1 MIKKVDIE
9 KDRTRKKIII
19 VALLGLLLV
28 YPLFMKV
35 DYTSIDFTMHSQIHW
50 FIPLPMTYIVIIQL
64 VLIIGFSIS
73 HHKPVEIL
81 PFVVT
86 YILVS
91 GFIIAQLPYTIQ
103 GDNLLHGA
111 NAKLINLYERLPPY
125 SNAYAYKYPSL
136 FMLSSILGKILD
148 METIPLNTLLVAWL
162 HIAIAITLYVFLKEV
177 LDEREKV
184 LAPLICALNFL
195 GNFHLTYFLSIF
207 TPRLLAVPLFYL
219 LLYAIFKGESKTIK
233 IISAL
238 LIGAII
244 IGHPITPLYM
254 GLSVMGLL
262 ICTKKHY
269 LVSRLG
275 LFFLILISW
284 FAWLTYR
291 ANYDFEWAVKLAF
304 GQLESPWHVTYG
316 VSSPFIQEQLDF
328 SSKDPITSS
337 LRAYRLLIT
346 IFPYLIGGI
355 VAGYYVLRTVL
366 TKGKVNS
373 RKAPLS
379 FASLFMFIG
388 SLVFYIISGRGHDY
402 FYLFSYPLFL
412 SLAFPAITTHIC
424 SSSRSENIKIDG
436 CRLLILVASTISII
450 LLPLSFLS
458 IHSTRVYIGPS
469 DYGGLTF
476 LTNFAPDK
484 DVSTTGDIFYD
495 YAIFNP
501 SYFWPGK
508 TGRILLIYVSP
519 QELVEQSKE
528 IPYVFEGD
536 VAIRSSK
543 QVFGLYFSGLSPD
556 FWKSVDYNL
565 AKQRNKVYDNG
576 NMLIWSK

>member
-9 KDRTRKKIII
+9 KDRTSTKIII
-19 VALLGLLLV
+19 VALFGLLLI

-64 VLIIGFSIS
+64 VLIIGFFTS
-73 HHKPVEIL
+73 HHKLVEIL

-103 GDNLLHGA
+103 GDNLLHGS
-111 NAKLINLYERLPPY
+111 NAMLINLYGRLPPY
-125 SNAYAYKYPSL
+125 SNTYAYIYPSL
-136 FMLSSILGKILD
+136 FMLSSILSKILE

-162 HIAIAITLYVFLKEV
+162 HIVIATTLYVFLKEV
-177 LDEREKV
+177 LDERDRI

-207 TPRLLAVPLFYL
+207 TPRLFAVPLFYL
-219 LLYAIFKGESKTIK
+219 LLYATFKGESKTIK

-238 LIGAII
+238 LLGAII
-244 IGHPITPLYM
+244 TIHSIIPLYV
-254 GLSVMGLL
+254 GLFVMGLL
-262 ICTKKHY
+262 ICAKNHH
-269 LVSRLG
+269 LMSRLG

-284 FAWLTYR
+284 IAWLTYR
-291 ANYDFEWAVKLAF
+291 ANYEFEWAVKLAF

-328 SSKDPITSS
+328 SKDPITSL
-337 LRAYRLLIT
+337 LRAYRLLII
-346 IFPYLIGGI
+346 IFPYLIWGM
-355 VAGYYVLRTVL
+355 VAGYYVLRIVL
-366 TKGKVNS
+366 TKGKINS
-373 RKAPLS
+373 RKASLS

-402 FYLFSYPLFL
+402 FYLVSYPLFL
-412 SLAFPAITTHIC
+412 SLAFPAITTRIC
-424 SSSRSENIKIDG
+424 SSSKSNNIKKDG

-450 LLPLSFLS
+450 MLPLSFLS

-469 DYGGLTF
+469 DYYGLTF
-476 LTNFAPDK
+476 LTNFGPDK

-495 YAIFNP
+495 YVIFNP

-508 TGRILLIYVSP
+508 AGRSLLIYTSP
-519 QELVEQSKE
+519 QELVGQSRKV
-528 IPYVFEGD
+528 PYVFEGD

-556 FWKSVDYNL
+556 FWKRVDYHL
-565 AKQRNKVYDNG
+565 AEQRNKVYDNG

>member
-1 MIKKVDIE
+1 MIKKVNID
-9 KDRTRKKIII
+9 KDRTSTKIII
-19 VALLGLLLV
+19 VALLGLLII

-35 DYTSIDFTMHSQIHW
+35 DYTFIDFTMHSQTRW
-50 FIPLPMTYIVIIQL
+50 FIPLPMTYIIIIQL
-64 VLIIGFSIS
+64 VLIIGFFTSY
-73 HHKPVEIL
+73 HKLVEIL

-91 GFIIAQLPYTIQ
+91 GFIIAQLPCTIQ

-111 NAKLINLYERLPPY
+111 NVKLINLYGRLPPY
-125 SNAYAYKYPSL
+125 LDTYAYKYPSL
-136 FMLSSILGKILD
+136 FMLSSILGKILG

-162 HIAIAITLYVFLKEV
+162 HIVIAITLYVFLKEV
-177 LDEREKV
+177 LDERDKV

-207 TPRLLAVPLFYL
+207 TPRLFVVPLFYL
-219 LLYAIFKGESKTIK
+219 LLYAMFKGESKMIK

-238 LIGAII
+238 LLGAII
-244 IGHPITPLYM
+244 TGHPITPLYV
-254 GLSVMGLL
+254 GLFVVGLF
-262 ICTKKHY
+262 ICTKNHHY
-269 LVSRLG
+269 LMSKLG

-284 FAWLTYR
+284 IAWLTYR
-291 ANYDFEWAVKLAF
+291 ANYDFEWGVKLAF

-328 SSKDPITSS
+328 SKDPITSL

-355 VAGYYVLRTVL
+355 VAGYYVLRL
-366 TKGKVNS
+366 
-373 RKAPLS
+373 
-379 FASLFMFIG
+379 
-388 SLVFYIISGRGHDY
+388 IISGRGKVY
-402 FYLFSYPLFL
+402 FFFFSYPLFL
-412 SLAFPAITTHIC
+412 SLAFPAITTRIC
-424 SSSRSENIKIDG
+424 SSSKFKNIKIDG

-508 TGRILLIYVSP
+508 AGRSLLIYASP
-519 QELVEQSKE
+519 QELVRQSKE
-528 IPYVFEGD
+528 VPYVFEGD

-556 FWKSVDYNL
+556 FWKSVDYHL